1 MRRAAE
7 QLLSRS
13 ERPPASA
20 GLAVAVG
27 SVAVVTGLLYAL
39 KQIVPVVSLGVVYL
53 LAVLLVSTV
62 WGARLGVLTSVLS
75 AAAFNFFHLPPLGRF
90 AISDDRNWLTL
101 VVFLLAAIF
110 ASSLAELA
118 RSRAAEAEARRREA
132 VLSAELARVL
142 LGAEDVPV
150 ALGIAARRLAET
162 LGLPSAAI
170 ELARPGQPGPEGAI
184 ALAGDEGT
192 VGWLVVPR
200 GRDEEALA
208 RVASALGSIL
218 AAALVRQ
225 RLQAEVVE
233 TASLRRS
240 DELKTALLR
249 SVSHDLRTP
258 VTAILAAAA
267 ALGSPAVEDE
277 EREALERGIVADA
290 GRLDRL
296 IDQLLDLSRLEG
308 GVAEPRWSWVSIDEL
323 LRDAAEHVTTEGARF
338 TWAIDPDLPLVHA
351 DPVQLERAFANLVD
365 NAARHGAGHPVSIRA
380 RAVGEHLRVRI
391 VDRGPGIPP
400 AEQERIFAPFYQS
413 PAEARAHRGTGLG
426 LAIAK
431 GFVEANGG
439 RISVESLP
447 HQGTSFVVELPLQPE
462 PDPVRA

>member
-13 ERPPASA
+13 ERPPAWV
-20 GLAVAVG
+20 GLTVAVG
-27 SVAVVTGLLYAL
+27 SVAIVTAVLYAL
-39 KQIVPVVSLGVVYL
+39 ERIVPVVSLGVVYL
-53 LAVLLVSTV
+53 LAVLLVSTL
-62 WGARLGVLTSVLS
+62 WGVRLGVLTSVLS
-75 AAAFNFFHLPPLGRF
+75 AAAFNFFHLPPTGRF
-90 AISDDRNWLTL
+90 AIADDRNWLTL
-101 VVFLLAAIF
+101 VIFLVAAIV
-110 ASSLAELA
+110 ASTLAELA
-118 RSRAAEAEARRREA
+118 RARAVEAEARRREA

-150 ALGIAARRLAET
+150 ALGIASRRLAET

-170 ELARPGQPGPEGAI
+170 ELAREGQPGPEGAI
-184 ALAGDEGT
+184 PLRGEDGV
-192 VGWLVVPR
+192 VGWLVVPHAP
-200 GRDEEALA
+200 DDEALA
-208 RVASALGSIL
+208 RVASALGSIIT
-218 AAALVRQ
+218 AALVRE

-258 VTAILAAAA
+258 VAAILAAASALGAAGIGDEDRA
-267 ALGSPAVEDE
+267 ALEQ
-277 EREALERGIVADA
+277 GIVGDA
-290 GRLDRL
+290 ARLDRL

-323 LRDAAEHVTTEGARF
+323 LRDAAEHVTTEGAEF
-338 TWAIDPDLPLVHA
+338 TWAIDPGLPLVHG

-380 RAVGEHLRVRI
+380 RAVGHTLRVRI
-391 VDRGPGIPP
+391 VDRGPGIPA
-400 AEQERIFAPFYQS
+400 AEQERIFAPFYQGG
-413 PAEARAHRGTGLG
+413 EAARTHRGTGLG

-447 HQGTSFVVELPLQPE
+447 RQGTSFVVELPLEPE
-462 PDPVRA
+462 PDPVTA